1 MHEVSEK
8 MARERGTGVTV
19 DIVREAAEE
28 FTPARFK
35 AKFAA
40 IFDSAELAASDRE

>member
-1 MHEVSEK
+1 M
-8 MARERGTGVTV
+8 TV

-40 IFDSAELAASDRE
+40 IFASAELASEEDADRPDQE